1 MLRPSS
7 PRNNHDTT
15 KSFNDSR
22 RRPSIDLL
30 RDDLQRSQ
38 GSIRIKND
46 SVNNDSPSPGL
57 DKIGHSS
64 VRSILRDR
72 NTPGRGQSVRFFSRN
87 EFKVITPDHSLTTE
101 YLDKPQ
107 PPIPESEQP
116 FLERLTQSTQPSS
129 GSPSSITRNSPGSKA
144 RPKLAGLFAPL
155 DEQENSG
162 TNADTSLSV
171 SPNVPTTDEFPY
183 LFDVSDQLE
192 MPSFPPPGLDF
203 DVNAPAFGSTSFD
216 ASVNDISYIVREENL
231 DGQHGRMTSTP
242 PKLADLKGKGKEKAI
257 EELKVPVSAPA
268 VVDETIFHRKE
279 KHPKLASPLHDPS
292 QSFSFGET
300 VFFSLGNKTEGK
312 SSEEM
317 EAAYPSSDIRPSV
330 DDVNLSL
337 PASSPKGAS
346 KARTRALSDTAFQDM
361 LRASSKSVHPEADIN
376 DEFGANL
383 VVYSGSPSEPDPF
396 SVNANTYYT
405 PQVMIPATPP
415 KGTPRHLR
423 KTSKEESLIIS
434 LQTQLSLRTE
444 LCAQYET
451 DLKARDELV
460 EILGKKLADI
470 EKDEAKKKAA
480 LRSWRKKVQEL
491 EKTCRQLE
499 EAMDRSR
506 QESMERSVMDEA
518 SGEALRMLHRQIA
531 SLENEKS
538 EWAKKEYAL
547 KEDLET
553 LETLVREKSEDVMD
567 LKETLWDRDES
578 ERELKDGLREAK
590 EQIDMIGNIS
600 MVGVDEEELKRLM
613 MEREQKSSEETQ
625 RFKVKELELLQ
636 EVDEMKTKNEWLE
649 VQKKSLEEQTEGL
662 GQQLKVKDEEYAIL
676 KAELEAQW
684 QHTEKMSEKT
694 ETFEQEIMD
703 LVAERDALKADAENL
718 EVQVSNMENEW
729 TEGENKRNELEAELQ
744 EVWNLKD
751 ALEQDRMKVCLVLT
765 LPTYRNCSSHLF
777 IASARRFSTARTQ
790 NRRRALQCLA
800 RLRESNPGA

>member
-1 MLRPSS
+1 M
-7 PRNNHDTT
+7 
-15 KSFNDSR
+15 
-22 RRPSIDLL
+22 
-30 RDDLQRSQ
+30 
-38 GSIRIKND
+38 KND
-46 SVNNDSPSPGL
+46 SVDNGYLSSGL
-57 DKIGHSS
+57 EKYGHSS

-72 NTPGRGQSVRFFSRN
+72 NTPGTGQSVRFFSRN
-87 EFKVITPDHSLTTE
+87 EFKVITPDQSLSTD

-107 PPIPESEQP
+107 PPIPDGEQP

-129 GSPSSITRNSPGSKA
+129 DSPSSITRISPGPKA

-155 DEQENSG
+155 DQQENSR
-162 TNADTSLSV
+162 TSADSSLSI
-171 SPNVPTTDEFPY
+171 SNSNVPLTNEFPN
-183 LFDVSDQLE
+183 LLDVSEQLE

-203 DVNAPAFGSTSFD
+203 DVNAPTFGSTSFD
-216 ASVNDISYIVREENL
+216 SSVNEISYIVKGGNL

-242 PKLADLKGKGKEKAI
+242 PKLIDLKGKGKEKSD
-257 EELKVPVSAPA
+257 EELKAPVSAPA
-268 VVDETIFHRKE
+268 VVNETIFHHKE
-279 KHPKLASPLHDPS
+279 NSVKLSPPIHDRS

-300 VFFSLGNKTEGK
+300 IFFSLGDKIEGK
-312 SSEEM
+312 SLEEM
-317 EAAYPSSDIRPSV
+317 EAAYPSSDIRPSA
-330 DDVNLSL
+330 DDINLSS
-337 PASSPKGAS
+337 PAPSPGGVS

-361 LRASSKSVHPEADIN
+361 LRASSFPEADIN
-376 DEFGANL
+376 DESCANL

-405 PQVMIPATPP
+405 PQVMIPTTPP
-415 KGTPRHLR
+415 KGTLRHIR

-470 EKDEAKKKAA
+470 EKDEIKKKAA

-531 SLENEKS
+531 SLESEKS
-538 EWAKKEYAL
+538 EWVKKEYVL
-547 KEDLET
+547 REELET
-553 LETLVREKSEDVMD
+553 LETLVRERTEDVMD
-567 LKETLWDRDES
+567 LKETLWSRDES
-578 ERELKDGLREAK
+578 ERELKEGLRETK
-590 EQIDMIGNIS
+590 EQMDMIGNIS

-625 RFKVKELELLQ
+625 RFKMKELELRQ

-662 GQQLKVKDEEYAIL
+662 SQQLQTKEEEHAAL

-684 QHTEKMSEKT
+684 QHTEKMSEKI
-694 ETFEQEIMD
+694 EALEQENSD
-703 LVAERDALKADAENL
+703 LVAERDALRADVENL
-718 EVQVSNMENEW
+718 ELQVSNMENDW
-729 TEGENKRNELEAELQ
+729 IEGENKRNELEVELQ

-751 ALEQDRMKVCLVLT
+751 ALEQERMKVCLVLA
-765 LPTYRNCSSHLF
+765 LPKHGNC
-777 IASARRFSTARTQ
+777 I
-790 NRRRALQCLA
+790 
-800 RLRESNPGA
+800 